1 MKKHLTYNCKNV
13 SDFMVALQKVLPN
26 YEVFALLHG
35 ANVSDTLV
43 ANQYEFLAG
52 IGTIAVYNDKNAVI
66 SQEMSALWEQQ
77 DFRFG
82 YVAYD
87 LNIHGWFENP
97 LENTVPLPYQFF
109 WFVPEYT
116 VFCEKNSS
124 IIQLIGTNP
133 EDLLNKICEALAQS
147 VSSNSDKRLPAV
159 NFEPM
164 MSKKEYLKTVQKIQ
178 KDIVEGTFYE
188 MNFCQEFVANDASG
202 INPFDVWEQVAIQ
215 NPVPFAAFVR
225 VHDFYIISAS
235 PERFIKKIGN
245 KVFSQPIKGT
255 SKRSLDADEDEK
267 IKHSLRHNPKE
278 LAENVMIVDL
288 VRNDMS
294 QCCEVGSVRV
304 DELFGI
310 YSFPSVHQM
319 ISTVSGNAL
328 PNVGFDMFLKNM
340 FPMGSMTGA
349 PKKMVVEK
357 AAEYE
362 KTARGVYS
370 GCIGY
375 ISPRNDF
382 DLNVVIRTLIV
393 DKQHN
398 KASYHVGGAITFDSV
413 PELEYEECLLKAHF
427 WRALFGKNEKV

>member
-1 MKKHLTYNCKNV
+1 MA
-13 SDFMVALQKVLPN
+13 ALQKVLPN

-35 ANVSDTLV
+35 ANESDTLI
-43 ANQYEFLAG
+43 AKQYEFLAG
-52 IGTIAVYNDKNAVI
+52 IGTTVVYNDKNTDMG
-66 SQEMSALWEQQ
+66 QEMGKLWQQQ

-87 LNIHGWFENP
+87 LNMHGWFTSP

-116 VFCEKNSS
+116 VFCEKNSA
-124 IIQLIGTNP
+124 IIQLIGP
-133 EDLLNKICEALAQS
+133 DPDALLHQICAAITLT
-147 VSSNSDKRLPAV
+147 VSNTGTKSLPAV
-159 NFEPM
+159 KFKPM
-164 MSKKEYLKTVQKIQ
+164 MSKKEYLETVQKIQ
-178 KDIVEGTFYE
+178 NDIVDGTFYE
-188 MNFCQEFVANDASG
+188 MNFCQEFVANASQ
-202 INPFDVWEQVAIQ
+202 INPFDVWEQVVVQ

-235 PERFIKKIGN
+235 PERFMKKKGN

-255 SKRSLDADEDEK
+255 SKRSSDAAEDEQ
-267 IKHSLRHNPKE
+267 IKHALRHNPKE

-310 YSFPSVHQM
+310 YSFASVHQM

-328 PNVGFDMFLKNM
+328 PNVGFDTFLKNM

-357 AAEYE
+357 AAAYE
-362 KTARGVYS
+362 KTARGVYAGS
-370 GCIGY
+370 IGY
-375 ISPRNDF
+375 IDPQNDF

-393 DKQHN
+393 DKRNN

-427 WRALFGKNEKV
+427 WRALFGDKETV